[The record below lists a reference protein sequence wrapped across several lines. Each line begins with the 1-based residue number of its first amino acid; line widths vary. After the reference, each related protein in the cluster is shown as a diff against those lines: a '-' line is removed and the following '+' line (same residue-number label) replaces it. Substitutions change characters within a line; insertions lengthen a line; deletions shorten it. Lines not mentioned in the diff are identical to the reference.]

1 MTMGGRE
8 ASKGALLPLVR
19 LMASQN
25 PVLFG
30 ACLVILL
37 LTGLLPTLFTLAGGT
52 LVGSL
57 PGTIENGFDSEAG
70 RSLVVA
76 LVATIALFVAQQ
88 GIGSIGSTLAYGLGE
103 RVTGHLKRRV
113 MDVVLSPPGIG
124 HLEDPEVM
132 SRVAAAQAV
141 GTGQFTPRHGVI
153 GILAVWSPRLSA
165 IGSAILLATFRWWLA
180 AVLLGAWFLMYRIIY
195 GAFERQITAM
205 IREGDLLRRANYMAG
220 LGLTAG
226 AAKEIRV
233 FGLKDFLGLRYVSEW
248 FESMKPLM
256 AERGKRPWLL
266 PLVCLG
272 IGGLTSLGFLVVGRA
287 ALDGELSLA
296 QLSIYLGAAGGIGAL
311 GSLSGQ
317 HLEMGWG
324 LASAKEALELEKALG
339 KPAHSAGGIEP
350 AAGLPLGDITFEN
363 VGFTYSGGATVF
375 EGLDLR
381 IEAGRSLAVVGQN
394 GAGKTTLVKLLSR
407 LYEPTSGR
415 ITVDGE
421 PLTEIRVDE
430 WQRRVAAIF
439 QDFVH
444 YELSASD
451 NVVLGDIDS
460 ADDMAARDEAARRSG
475 ALEIV
480 ESLSHGWDTVLS
492 RQAKDGTD
500 LSGGQWQ
507 RVALARA
514 LFAVNGGAGVLVLDE
529 PTANLDVRA
538 EADLY
543 DRFLD
548 LTQGV
553 TTIVISHRFSTVRRA
568 DRIVVL
574 EEGRVVEDGS
584 HEELMAARGR
594 YATMF
599 NLQAARFTDEP
610 DPEDGD
616 ADEPDSDEPESG
628 GDPVGAGALA

>member
-1 MTMGGRE
+1 MGGRE
-8 ASKGALLPLVR
+8 ASKGALLPLLR
-19 LMASQN
+19 LMASRN
-25 PVLFG
+25 PVLFFTC
-30 ACLVILL
+30 AVILL
-37 LTGLLPTLFTLAGGT
+37 LTGILPTLFTLAGGA
-52 LVGSL
+52 LIGSL
-57 PGTIENGFDSEAG
+57 PGTIEGGFDSEAG
-70 RSLVVA
+70 QTLVMA
-76 LVATIALFVAQQ
+76 LVATIVLFVAQQ
-88 GIGSIGSTLAYGLGE
+88 GVGSIGSTLAYGLGE

-124 HLEDPEVM
+124 HLEDPDVM

-141 GTGQFTPRHGVI
+141 GTGQYTPRHGVI
-153 GILAVWSPRLSA
+153 GIMAVWSPRLSA
-165 IGSAILLATFRWWLA
+165 LGSAILLATFRWWLA
-180 AVLLGAWFLMYRIIY
+180 VVLLAAWSVMYRIIY

-205 IREGDLLRRANYMAG
+205 MREGDLLRRANYMAG
-220 LGLTAG
+220 LGLTADS
-226 AAKEIRV
+226 AKEVRV
-233 FGLKDFLGLRYVSEW
+233 FGLTDFLGLRYVSEW

-266 PLVCLG
+266 PLVCLS
-272 IGGLTSLGFLVVGRA
+272 IGGLTAFGFIVVGRA
-287 ALDGELSLA
+287 ALSGELSLA
-296 QLSIYLGAAGGIGAL
+296 QLSIYLGAAGGIGAI

-324 LASAKEALELEKALG
+324 LASAKEALELEKVLG
-339 KPAHSAGGIEP
+339 RPAPSSGGVQP
-350 AAGLPLGDITFEN
+350 AAGLPLEHVTFEN
-363 VGFTYSGGATVF
+363 VGFTYPGGATVF

-381 IEAGRSLAVVGQN
+381 IEAGKSLAVVGQN

-415 ITVDGE
+415 ITVDGS
-421 PLTEIRVDE
+421 PLTDLRVDE

-444 YELSASD
+444 YELSASE
-451 NVVLGDIDS
+451 NVVLGHVDS
-460 ADDMAARDEAARRSG
+460 AGDTAARDEAAFRSG
-475 ALEIV
+475 ALEII
-480 ESLSHGWDTVLS
+480 ESLPLGWDTVLS

-514 LFAVNGGAGVLVLDE
+514 LFAVHGGAGVLVLDE

-548 LTQGV
+548 LTRGV
-553 TTIVISHRFSTVRRA
+553 TTLVISHRFSTVRRA

-574 EEGRVVEDGS
+574 EAGRVAEDGS
-584 HEELMAARGR
+584 HEELLAMGGR

-610 DPEDGD
+610 PV
-616 ADEPDSDEPESG
+616 EPPLEPSIEAEVVSQ
-628 GDPVGAGALA
+628 

>member
-1 MTMGGRE
+1 MGGRE
-8 ASKGALLPLVR
+8 SSKGALLPVVR
-19 LMASQN
+19 LMASQH
-25 PVLFG
+25 PLLFG
-30 ACLVILL
+30 VCLVILL
-37 LTGLLPTLFTLAGGT
+37 LTGVLPTLFTVAGGF
-52 LVGSL
+52 LIGAL
-57 PGTIENGFDSEAG
+57 PGTIEGGFGSEAG
-70 RSLVVA
+70 RQLILA
-76 LVATIALFVAQQ
+76 LIATIALFVAQQ
-88 GIGSIGSTLAYGLGE
+88 GVGSIGSTLAYGLGE

-132 SRVAAAQAV
+132 TRVAAAQAV
-141 GTGQFTPRHGVI
+141 GTGQYTPRHGVI

-165 IGSAILLATFRWWLA
+165 LGSAILLATFRWWLA
-180 AVLLGAWFLMYRIIY
+180 AVLLAAWVGMYRIIY

-205 IREGDLLRRANYMAG
+205 MREGDLLRRANYMAS

-226 AAKEIRV
+226 ASKEVRV
-233 FGLKDFLGLRYVSEW
+233 FGLKDFLGLRYVTEW

-256 AERGKRPWLL
+256 AERGKRQWVL
-266 PLVCLG
+266 PLVCLA
-272 IGGLTSLGFLVVGRA
+272 IGGFTALGFLVVGRA
-287 ALDGELSLA
+287 ALSGELSLA
-296 QLSIYLGAAGGIGAL
+296 QLTIYLGAAGGIGAL

-324 LASAKEALELEKALG
+324 LASAKEALELEKSLG
-339 KPAHSAGGIEP
+339 RPARSTQGIEP
-350 AAGLPLGDITFEN
+350 AAGLPLGDITFEG
-363 VGFTYSGGATVF
+363 VGFTYPGGADVF
-375 EGLDLR
+375 DGLDLR

-415 ITVDGE
+415 ITVDGQ
-421 PLTEIRVDE
+421 PLTDLDVDG

-444 YELSASD
+444 YELSASE
-451 NVVLGDIDS
+451 NVVLGHVDS
-460 ADDMAARDEAARRSG
+460 MGDTAARDEAARRAG

-480 ESLSHGWDTVLS
+480 ESLTKGWDTVLS

-507 RVALARA
+507 RIALARA

-543 DRFLD
+543 ERFLD

-599 NLQAARFTDEP
+599 NLQAARFA
-610 DPEDGD
+610 D
-616 ADEPDSDEPESG
+616 AEDSDDPGE
-628 GDPVGAGALA
+628 GDMVAVGTAVE